1 MGEHSVNEEMH
12 LEAVV
17 RQVLAHPRYQH
28 LERGLVQALARQ
40 ELAKGRTSREA
51 VKAVRSK
58 LHQVA
63 ASYLERPIDY
73 SAWLERLHTLPRD
86 RQHPQVKAF
95 CLEMMRL
102 HTSTRERLP
111 YLEAF
116 YQQALAPVG
125 PIHSLLDLASGLN
138 PLAIPWLPL
147 APDAQIVAWEIFA
160 DMVDFLN
167 HFFTHLEITGQAE
180 LRDLSTTLPTQPF
193 QVVFLLK
200 TLPCLEQLDKTLSRR
215 LVESIPA
222 DYLLVSFPTYS
233 LGGRGKGMRV
243 NYAQRFEQL
252 VADKPWTIW
261 RFDFPTELAFLVHKG
276 GCRG

>member
-1 MGEHSVNEEMH
+1 MNEEGYV
-12 LEAVV
+12 EEVS
-17 RQVLAHPRYQH
+17 RQVLSHPRYQH
-28 LERGLVQALARQ
+28 LEPGLVRALVRQ
-40 ELAKGRTSREA
+40 ELRKGRSPREI
-51 VKAVRSK
+51 VKTVRSK

-73 SAWLERLHTLPRD
+73 SAWLERLRTLPRD

-102 HTSTRERLP
+102 HASTRERLP
-111 YLEAF
+111 YLEPF
-116 YQQALAPVG
+116 YQQVLAPVG
-125 PIHSLLDLASGLN
+125 QIHSLLDLASGLN
-138 PLAIPWLPL
+138 PLATPWLPL
-147 APDAQIVAWEIFA
+147 APDAQVVAWEIFA

-167 HFFTHLEITGQAE
+167 HFFTHLGIRGRAE
-180 LRDLSTTLPTQPF
+180 QRDLSMTLPEQPF

-215 LVESIPA
+215 LLESIPA

-233 LGGRGKGMRV
+233 LGGRRKGMRV

-252 VADKPWTIW
+252 VADKPWSVW
-261 RFDFPTELAFLVHKG
+261 RFDFPTELAFLVRKG
-276 GCRG
+276 GR